1 MRQLRARHC
10 YLCLVCNC
18 AHVCVWLTFLQCA
31 SFNLGA
37 ASPVDVSSQGADY
50 AFSDDAADSL
60 TASCAPVVPGGLYLP
75 TSATAATSAA
85 GDMSALAGA
94 SAAGLWTVTV
104 EDLAPGGAALLHV
117 QPGCVTACTLTHA
130 SAHGAQMRAFSMTFC
145 CGCAA

>member
-1 MRQLRARHC
+1 
-10 YLCLVCNC
+10 
-18 AHVCVWLTFLQCA
+18 LQCA

-37 ASPVDVSSQGADY
+37 ASPADVSSQGADY

-104 EDLAPGGAALLHV
+104 EDLAPGGAALS
-117 QPGCVTACTLTHA
+117 ACAAWVRDRACILTHA
-130 SAHGAQMRAFSMTFC
+130 CAHVRADAGFFDDLLLRLRGVNGEVWLSC
-145 CGCAA
+145 IPSCALPTR